1 MLGAGSR
8 FGPDVGDISH
18 LNDEQRELSHHRLP
32 ADLFPDRG
40 GITFLPVLPRTLIS
54 AGGLGLVITLFSTT
68 RGSRPRSRLL
78 AEPLIIDSHR
88 SPSSTSGSTPLIRA
102 VPSRRIVP
110 ASSTPGSISSRS
122 ATPQGRLPGRDLR
135 PAHCSPRVLFEP

>member
-1 MLGAGSR
+1 
-8 FGPDVGDISH
+8 
-18 LNDEQRELSHHRLP
+18 
-32 ADLFPDRG
+32 
-40 GITFLPVLPRTLIS
+40 LIS

-122 ATPQGRLPGRDLR
+122 ATAPRAGCRAEMSDQCIALPPESRKRGQF
-135 PAHCSPRVLFEP
+135 AEH

>member
-1 MLGAGSR
+1 
-8 FGPDVGDISH
+8 
-18 LNDEQRELSHHRLP
+18 
-32 ADLFPDRG
+32 
-40 GITFLPVLPRTLIS
+40 LIS

-122 ATPQGRLPGRDLR
+122 ATAPRAGCRAEISDQRIAHPFLLSHSRRTSDPAIAPLGAGR
-135 PAHCSPRVLFEP
+135 